1 LEQIKKISVS
11 SYILFFMSLVVMGLG
26 ISTVTHANLGTT
38 AITSPPYVLSLSS
51 LPLSFGTLTI
61 LFNIIYILIQIALM
75 RKDFPKV
82 QYLQIIVS
90 FVLGWSIDFWAFIIQ
105 NVANTNYLFQLFLV
119 VLGCFIVA
127 FSIRMQLRANVVNNP
142 AEGIVRAFA
151 IKTKM
156 NFARVKVIYDT
167 SLVVLALVFSL
178 LLFGGIQ
185 GVREGTII
193 SAIITG
199 YFVKIIQKIY

>member
-1 LEQIKKISVS
+1 
-11 SYILFFMSLVVMGLG
+11 MGLG
-26 ISTVTHANLGTT
+26 ISTVTQANLGTT
-38 AITSPPYVLSLSS
+38 AITSPPYVLSLSK

-75 RKDFPKV
+75 RKDFPKI

-90 FVLGWSIDFWAFIIQ
+90 FVLGLSIDFWTFIIQ
-105 NVANTNYLFQLFLV
+105 SVSNTNYLFQLFLV

-151 IKTKM
+151 IKTRV
-156 NFARVKVIYDT
+156 NFGTVKVLYDT

-178 LLFGGIQ
+178 LLFGDIQ

-199 YFVKIIQKIY
+199 YFIKLIQKFY

>member
-1 LEQIKKISVS
+1 
-11 SYILFFMSLVVMGLG
+11 
-26 ISTVTHANLGTT
+26 
-38 AITSPPYVLSLSS
+38 
-51 LPLSFGTLTI
+51 
-61 LFNIIYILIQIALM
+61 M